1 MVCEKE
7 RYTVKR
13 RIMARR
19 KKWLSS
25 ETKSLIDNYKTKSIQ
40 ELMEMFSTRSQES
53 INNKIKHLK
62 VEGKIKENKSQ
73 EAITR
78 AYRQR

>member
-1 MVCEKE
+1 
-7 RYTVKR
+7 
-13 RIMARR
+13 MARR

-25 ETKSLIDNYKTKSIQ
+25 ETNLLISNYEIKSIQ
-40 ELMEMFSTRSQES
+40 ELMEMFPMRSQES

-62 VEGKIKENKSQ
+62 ADGKINGGKSH

-78 AYRQR
+78 AYKQRG